1 MQYLNAAHLFPRRDG
16 RRQRRG
22 QLDDGFQGAAL
33 ALGHQAVSGAFVVQR
48 DCRRRAVLYDGKA
61 LTTRAMPQALQS
73 LAQLYGVQALLVV
86 PQ

>member
-1 MQYLNAAHLFPRRDG
+1 MQYLNAAYLFPRRDG

-48 DCRRRAVLYDGKA
+48 DCRRRAVLHGQRLRRVAGQRGGCALIVGKA
-61 LTTRAMPQALQS
+61 VIQQRT
-73 LAQLYGVQALLVV
+73 G
-86 PQ
+86 